1 MLSKALAVA
10 ALAGA
15 VAAQNANLANG
26 DTGHVDPRDRV
37 IQGEGDVW
45 DIDSPDRDNW
55 KREEIDDGW

>member
-15 VAAQNANLANG
+15 VAAQNATGASS
-26 DTGHVDPRDRV
+26 DTGHVDSRDRK

-55 KREEIDDGW
+55 KREVIDDGW

>member
-15 VAAQNANLANG
+15 VAAQNGTSG
-26 DTGHVDPRDRV
+26 DTGHVDSRDRV

-45 DIDSPDRDNW
+45 DIDSTDRDNW
-55 KREEIDDGW
+55 KREVIDDGW